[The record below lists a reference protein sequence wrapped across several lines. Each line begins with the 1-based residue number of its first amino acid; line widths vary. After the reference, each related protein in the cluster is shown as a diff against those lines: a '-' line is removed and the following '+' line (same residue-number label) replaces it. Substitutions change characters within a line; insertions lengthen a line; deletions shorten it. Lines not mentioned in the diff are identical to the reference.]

1 MKIENV
7 LQRLNLLGCNHSSI
21 ASRRIMVKIEHQI
34 FLYSH
39 VYLLQDIK
47 LMGYLQCEPL

>member
-21 ASRRIMVKIEHQI
+21 ASQRIMVKIEHQI
-34 FLYSH
+34 FLYY
-39 VYLLQDIK
+39 VYLLQDVK
-47 LMGYLQCEPL
+47 FMGYLHCEPL